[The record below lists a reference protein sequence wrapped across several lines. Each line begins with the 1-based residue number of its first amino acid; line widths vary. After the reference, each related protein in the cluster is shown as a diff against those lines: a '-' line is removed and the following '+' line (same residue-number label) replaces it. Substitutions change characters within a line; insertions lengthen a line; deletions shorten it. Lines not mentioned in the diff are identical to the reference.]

1 MLDEAVAYIAQNSRP
16 CALKRLLT
24 QTLEAAATLDTFSER
39 GRVVP
44 ELNHPSVRELLLR
57 RYRLIYQVT
66 PSEVHIL
73 AFIHGAR
80 DLRRLIE
87 G

>member
-16 CALKRLLT
+16 AAERLLT
-24 QTLEAAATLDTFSER
+24 QTLEAAATLGTFSER

-44 ELNHPSVRELLLR
+44 ELDHPSIRELLLR

-66 PSEVHIL
+66 PSDVHIL